1 MMPRTRG
8 PSLIVLTLFALLLAF
23 PPEPALPADSSD
35 DPERPSTAHVA
46 DDKTRIVQAEPDAQA
61 PPDPFA
67 EDPFATEDT
76 DDVPVAT
83 IPDPLESW
91 NRGMFWVNDKLIL
104 YGLRPAARGY
114 RTVFPRAVRQSLRNV
129 FNNLGEPTHVLNA
142 LLQGRPAEAGRATGR
157 FVLNS
162 TFGVGGLFDPAGDH
176 LEPVDRGF
184 DQTFA
189 KWGTPTGLYLVW
201 PLIGPS
207 SARGT
212 VAYTAGIYTDPLAY
226 VEGEDS
232 LEASAGLF
240 VLRTVNDY
248 SFRIGEYKSMK
259 KHALDPYVS
268 LKNLYEQNLHQR
280 RRD

>member
-1 MMPRTRG
+1 MNSRTDPVPLLPMLFG
-8 PSLIVLTLFALLLAF
+8 LLVVLF
-23 PPEPALPADSSD
+23 PEPARAAGSAGNL
-35 DPERPSTAHVA
+35 ERARPTAVVA
-46 DDKTRIVQAEPDAQA
+46 QAEPDEKP

-67 EDPFATEDT
+67 ADPFAAEDT
-76 DDVPVAT
+76 DAVEPT
-83 IPDPLESW
+83 PIPDPLESW
-91 NRGMFWVNDKLIL
+91 NRGMFWVNDKLFL
-104 YGLRPAARGY
+104 YGLRPVARGY
-114 RTVFPRAVRQSLRNV
+114 RFVVPRILRQSFRNV
-129 FNNLGEPTHVLNA
+129 FSNLGEPTHVLNA
-142 LLQGRPAEAGRATGR
+142 LLQGRPSEAGRATGR

-162 TFGVGGLFDPAGDH
+162 TFGVGGLLDPAGDH

-184 DQTFA
+184 DQTFS
-189 KWGTPTGLYLVW
+189 KWGIAPGLYLVW

-240 VLRTVNDY
+240 VFRTVNDY
-248 SFRIGEYKSMK
+248 SFRIGEYQSMK

-280 RRD
+280 RRE